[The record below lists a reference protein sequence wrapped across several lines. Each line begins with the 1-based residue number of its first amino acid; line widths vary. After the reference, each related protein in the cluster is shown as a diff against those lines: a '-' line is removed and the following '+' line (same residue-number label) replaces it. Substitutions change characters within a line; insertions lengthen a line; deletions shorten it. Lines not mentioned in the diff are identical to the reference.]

1 MKGEEMQEL
10 SSPEMQAIN
19 GGMTLACGLWW
30 TMWGT
35 VAGVAIIGGGPVGW
49 FGAGLALY
57 GALSD
62 ESPC

>member
-1 MKGEEMQEL
+1 
-10 SSPEMQAIN
+10 MQALKEEQMHAIK

-35 VAGVAIIGGGPVGW
+35 VAGAAIIGAGPIGW
-49 FGAGLALY
+49 FGTGLALY

-62 ESPC
+62 QSPC

>member
-1 MKGEEMQEL
+1 MQEL
-10 SSPEMQAIN
+10 TDVQLQAVD

-35 VAGVAIIGGGPVGW
+35 VAGVAIIGAGPIGW
-49 FGAGLALY
+49 FGTGLALY

-62 ESPC
+62 GGPC